1 MNALGDGDDEDTSFG
16 GLPEELKDVGAVGRD
31 VSGSVALQHHAFD
44 RRAEEVRH
52 GVAADGREQP
62 EEGDVAV
69 ERRVDLELMEKE
81 RHWLK
86 FNAQNGLVQ
95 VQSMSGIFAKT
106 LFRTKKLRHEMTSTF
121 RRNLVKG
128 C

>member
-1 MNALGDGDDEDTSFG
+1 M
-16 GLPEELKDVGAVGRD
+16 
-31 VSGSVALQHHAFD
+31 
-44 RRAEEVRH
+44 RH

-106 LFRTKKLRHEMTSTF
+106 LFRTKKT
-121 RRNLVKG
+121 
-128 C
+128 

>member
-1 MNALGDGDDEDTSFG
+1 M
-16 GLPEELKDVGAVGRD
+16 
-31 VSGSVALQHHAFD
+31 
-44 RRAEEVRH
+44 RH

-86 FNAQNGLVQ
+86 FTAQHGLVQ
-95 VQSMSGIFAKT
+95 VFRQSMSGIFAKT
-106 LFRTKKLRHEMTSTF
+106 LFRTKKLEHKMTSTF

-128 C
+128 Y